1 MPQTFGHLLACLYLQ
16 AYYLAHLV
24 HAHYHYCLPGNLQVS
39 RKWVVGFIFY
49 TTWEAGTMHDL
60 MLLPRVLVF
69 TCIFLQDKVWL
80 GYHGCTKMLM
90 QKVKFS
96 IHFLQCVFSFACS
109 RCTLRVGE
117 VDSYKIDLK
126 PQSVG

>member
-49 TTWEAGTMHDL
+49 TT
-60 MLLPRVLVF
+60 
-69 TCIFLQDKVWL
+69 
-80 GYHGCTKMLM
+80 
-90 QKVKFS
+90 
-96 IHFLQCVFSFACS
+96 
-109 RCTLRVGE
+109 
-117 VDSYKIDLK
+117 
-126 PQSVG
+126 